1 MTRQVIR
8 MLFHQTPLLHSKN
21 VQDAIAFYCGKL
33 GFTLISKIPTDGEPK
48 AIMVKRDY
56 VTIIIKS
63 EYATEVFVRKHI
75 IGKEKGI
82 GNHIYILVDDIEVVR
97 TEFEQ
102 KGVPFLNEVSTNQ
115 EGIRQFTVSD
125 PDGYYI
131 DFVQSLSD
139 N

>member
-1 MTRQVIR
+1 
-8 MLFHQTPLLHSKN
+8 MLFHQTPLLHAKN
-21 VQDAIAFYCGKL
+21 VQDSIDFYCGKL
-33 GFTLISKIPTDGEPK
+33 GFTLISKIPANGEPQ

-63 EYATEVFVRKHI
+63 DYATEVQIRKHI

-82 GNHIYILVDDIEVVR
+82 GNHIYILVDDIEAVR
-97 TEFEQ
+97 IECDQ
-102 KGVPFLNEVSTNQ
+102 KGVPFLNDVSTKQ
-115 EGIRQFTVSD
+115 EGMRQFTVSD